1 MIDTRITWIILA
13 SLGLSMAA
21 LSAREWIDVKGRKM
35 QADFE
40 SFDPD
45 ANLVTLR
52 KLGKVHKITLDQFNE
67 KDVTY
72 VKRRHARL
80 SQKTPGAT
88 LDLVM
93 DDVEAINGRE
103 EFIKY
108 LYDRVP
114 VFPFAKGKDGRAKL
128 HSIAMKKNEIKW
140 KGEYYAGFRFK
151 MPEWLDGDFKWFH
164 VLDKSEDRKDAFF
177 NFPFNIR
184 RRDVNSPLFRKFET
198 MNVAA
203 FRDLKARFPYSNRF
217 LRQSLERS
225 RVTPGQEYMIWIRY
239 HDEDMVNLAL
249 STDIDSPRVLIGIRP
264 IPIRT
269 RAHAL
274 VTENSKFAS
283 EPFLVRLPAGR
294 SGLQPT
300 HSNSHFAP
308 ADVEII

>member
-1 MIDTRITWIILA
+1 
-13 SLGLSMAA
+13 
-21 LSAREWIDVKGRKM
+21 
-35 QADFE
+35 
-40 SFDPD
+40 
-45 ANLVTLR
+45 
-52 KLGKVHKITLDQFNE
+52 
-67 KDVTY
+67 
-72 VKRRHARL
+72 
-80 SQKTPGAT
+80 
-88 LDLVM
+88 
-93 DDVEAINGRE
+93 
-103 EFIKY
+103 
-108 LYDRVP
+108 
-114 VFPFAKGKDGRAKL
+114 
-128 HSIAMKKNEIKW
+128 MKKNEIKL
-140 KGEYYAGFRFK
+140 KGAYYAGFRFK

-164 VLDKSEDRKDAFF
+164 VLDKSEDRKDACL
-177 NFPFNIR
+177 NFRFNIR

-198 MNVAA
+198 INVAA

-239 HDEDMVNLAL
+239 HDKY
-249 STDIDSPRVLIGIRP
+249 SSWTRGIRP

-283 EPFLVRLPAGR
+283 EPFLVRLPAGC